1 LIIKILKSF
10 LSALVQNAFISV
22 IIAIITVPVLIS
34 LVTGTLGILGQYL
47 AYDTPIWLAALCALI
62 CICYIRFVGGKAPK
76 LVQPK
81 PERFLIEDSGFKWRV
96 IDHKN
101 GYSSVDQ
108 IPLCSTHE
116 SELVL
121 TPGEQYMCRETISS
135 ECEGKI
141 LELSELTFY
150 CNLAKSKANSIINK
164 YETKY

>member
-1 LIIKILKSF
+1 MTKILKSF
-10 LSALVQNAFISV
+10 LSALVQNALISV

-47 AYDTPIWLAALCALI
+47 TYASPIWLVALCTLT
-62 CICYIRFVGGKAPK
+62 CICYIHFARARVPK
-76 LVQPK
+76 SVQPE

-121 TPGEQYMCRETISS
+121 TPGEQYMCRETIGS

-141 LELSELTFY
+141 LEPSELTFY
-150 CNLAKSKANSIINK
+150 WNLAKSKANSIINK
-164 YETKY
+164 YETKH